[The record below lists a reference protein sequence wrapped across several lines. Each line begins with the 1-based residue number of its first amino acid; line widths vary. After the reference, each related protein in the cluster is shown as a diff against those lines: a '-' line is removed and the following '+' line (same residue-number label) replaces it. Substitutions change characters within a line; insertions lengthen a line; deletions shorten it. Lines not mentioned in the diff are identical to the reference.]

1 MPEKYDQQRG
11 SDQAQRGGG
20 VGTRFKLACETSLK
34 FVCFQKAIFTA
45 EDVAVQLVI
54 WHTAA

>member
-1 MPEKYDQQRG
+1 M
-11 SDQAQRGGG
+11 
-20 VGTRFKLACETSLK
+20 GTRFKLACETSLK